1 MSAGTERNPGDRV
14 AGRFRL
20 DRRLPIGSAAEAW
33 SAFDEHGAAV
43 TLFYFPDAATN
54 EAVARALLAEAPMV
68 QGVSHPRLVAIAAV
82 GIDDRGG
89 AFAACG
95 PVEGESLA
103 SRLDGVGA
111 LGYAEASTVVCD
123 ALQGLSALHERGL
136 THGGITSAEVILARD
151 AGGVLRGRLLA
162 DGLVGA
168 LIRQVARQAGQAR
181 GRVYGSAHH
190 MAPEQC
196 RGEPTLPET
205 DVWSMGV
212 VLYEGL
218 VASPPFDGESPLEV
232 IASVLSDDP
241 APLDDRVPEPVAD
254 VIRQCLARRVG
265 DRPPDAESMCLTLSV
280 ALKTVRDSQVVR
292 VTSKP
297 TPARLQVP
305 GLARGQAGELAADD
319 LDSLISTVKAEHTPA
334 TSYDLAFDAAA
345 LEPPPPSEAFPE
357 LDFHTVV
364 GPSTTAPAS
373 SPGAP
378 QSIPGPLLPPP
389 STAPHATRPAVDP
402 MASFALLEAV
412 AAPAVPAAAAR
423 ESQVHT
429 SLTAD
434 TIDRTRAPVMKRPKA
449 INPYAAF
456 LAVALVTG
464 GLAYGGWR
472 LSGVGD
478 TPPPPPREVSD
489 RGARRA
495 ARAAGDATA
504 PVEADDPTGEPD
516 APADPNAPRPEPQ
529 APAEFGVQLSV
540 PLPEGLQADAALQ
553 FVRHV
558 TGASA
563 PDRATARGFTSCTNV
578 AVYLHGGGLDP
589 ALRTASVATRCDA
602 ADLALVPDLDGDE
615 RADAVA
621 IDARGDGL
629 VIIGSR
635 SLRAGRRVTIEGALA
650 VVGGLTRTERSRAEP
665 VVVVYA
671 QPQGQGGALV
681 AVGVRSGRVVWRTV
695 SGFSPAAPKDYGL
708 TVGPDADRD
717 GTPDI
722 AVGLLRDGH
731 RCVTLLAG
739 ATGEIRWPS
748 PRCFESASSQVLA
761 LGPDVNGDGRADLSV
776 ANTTDGRVR
785 ILSGEDGRELRVVN
799 PAEPGEGMVFGLS
812 AALVP
817 DLTSDGFADV
827 VLGRTQS
834 DGASMEVYSAN
845 DVHRIGARRVA
856 SREPAGVAAVRVD
869 YLEGFAFEGS
879 RSILVATTGGVQV
892 LAAAARPE
900 VRDQSAT
907 P

>member
-1 MSAGTERNPGDRV
+1 
-14 AGRFRL
+14 
-20 DRRLPIGSAAEAW
+20 
-33 SAFDEHGAAV
+33 
-43 TLFYFPDAATN
+43 
-54 EAVARALLAEAPMV
+54 
-68 QGVSHPRLVAIAAV
+68 
-82 GIDDRGG
+82 
-89 AFAACG
+89 
-95 PVEGESLA
+95 
-103 SRLDGVGA
+103 
-111 LGYAEASTVVCD
+111 
-123 ALQGLSALHERGL
+123 
-136 THGGITSAEVILARD
+136 
-151 AGGVLRGRLLA
+151 
-162 DGLVGA
+162 
-168 LIRQVARQAGQAR
+168 
-181 GRVYGSAHH
+181 
-190 MAPEQC
+190 
-196 RGEPTLPET
+196 
-205 DVWSMGV
+205 
-212 VLYEGL
+212 
-218 VASPPFDGESPLEV
+218 
-232 IASVLSDDP
+232 
-241 APLDDRVPEPVAD
+241 
-254 VIRQCLARRVG
+254 
-265 DRPPDAESMCLTLSV
+265 
-280 ALKTVRDSQVVR
+280 
-292 VTSKP
+292 
-297 TPARLQVP
+297 
-305 GLARGQAGELAADD
+305 
-319 LDSLISTVKAEHTPA
+319 
-334 TSYDLAFDAAA
+334 
-345 LEPPPPSEAFPE
+345 
-357 LDFHTVV
+357 
-364 GPSTTAPAS
+364 
-373 SPGAP
+373 
-378 QSIPGPLLPPP
+378 
-389 STAPHATRPAVDP
+389 
-402 MASFALLEAV
+402 
-412 AAPAVPAAAAR
+412 
-423 ESQVHT
+423 
-429 SLTAD
+429 
-434 TIDRTRAPVMKRPKA
+434 MKRPRA

-456 LAVALVTG
+456 LAVAAVTG

-478 TPPPPPREVSD
+478 APPPSRDVPD
-489 RGARRA
+489 RGARRP
-495 ARAAGDATA
+495 ARATGDAAA
-504 PVEADDPTGEPD
+504 PTEADDPAGEPD

-540 PLPEGLQADAALQ
+540 PLPEGLQSDAALQ

-563 PDRATARGFTSCTNV
+563 PDRASARGFASCTSA

-589 ALRTASVATRCDA
+589 ALRTAAVATRCDA

-629 VIIGSR
+629 VVLGSR
-635 SLRAGRRVTIEGALA
+635 NLRAGRRVTIEGALGL
-650 VVGGLTRTERSRAEP
+650 VGGLSRMDRRRAEP

-695 SGFSPAAPKDYGL
+695 GGFSPAAPKDYGL

-722 AVGLLRDGH
+722 AVGLLREGH
-731 RCVTLLAG
+731 RCVTLLSG

-761 LGPDVNGDGRADLSV
+761 LGPDVNGDGRANLSV

-817 DLTSDGFADV
+817 DLARDGFADV

-845 DVHRIGARRVA
+845 NVHRIGARRVA

-869 YLEGFAFEGS
+869 YLENFAFEGS